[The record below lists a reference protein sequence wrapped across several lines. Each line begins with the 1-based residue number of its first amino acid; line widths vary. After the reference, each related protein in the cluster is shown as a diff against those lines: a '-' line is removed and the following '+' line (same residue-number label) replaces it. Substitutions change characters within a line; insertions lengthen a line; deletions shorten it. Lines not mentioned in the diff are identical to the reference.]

1 MSNAEILVVEDE
13 PIVAR
18 HIGMELDA
26 LGYSVCGVATC
37 GADALRLAAARHP
50 DLVLMDI
57 VLKGEL
63 DGVETARRLREQT
76 DVPVVYLT
84 AHADDSMLKRA
95 KETGPSGYLLK
106 PYEEREL
113 HTTIQIALHNHKMTR
128 MLKETQQWLG
138 STLNSL
144 ADGVV
149 ITDARGRVTLVNPV
163 AAELTGWSNG
173 EARGTA
179 WTRVLPLAD
188 EDLQVSRH
196 ELAAKALRSAAPVA
210 LGDSCVLLTR
220 DGRELHVEGTI
231 TAVCDAEQSFTG
243 WVILFRDVSGRRR
256 TEQLLR
262 HFEEQVRRWERGESV
277 SRLAAGMAQDFNH
290 LLTGMLGNLAAV
302 LADMADDDPKRGTLV
317 QVEKSALRTL
327 EVVKQLAEFTRREK
341 RRWQPVPLN
350 AVAEGVIDSLCGL
363 LDPRTALRFT
373 PAEDLWVVQGDRPY
387 LEEVVLT
394 LCLHARDALPDGGE
408 ILVQTENVVL
418 GPAQAPRPR
427 GRRHEYVCLRVCH
440 TGLHVLAEPPAP
452 PQGLDKG
459 LGLAWALVNAII
471 DRHGGWIDFR
481 SEPGQG
487 TRFEVY
493 LPRHAL
499 QSHPPDEAPRPGEAR
514 RRAEEVPAEATP
526 SLRNKP
532 HESGGRSD
540 PPTG

>member
-18 HIGMELDA
+18 HIGMELNA

-37 GADALRLAAARHP
+37 GADALRLAAAKHP

-63 DGVETARRLREQT
+63 DGVETARRLREQM

-84 AHADDSMLKRA
+84 AHADESMLKRA
-95 KETGPSGYLLK
+95 TATGPSGYLLK

-113 HTTIQIALHNHKMTR
+113 HTTIHIALHNHKMTR

-138 STLNSL
+138 STLNCL
-144 ADGVV
+144 ADGVI

-163 AAELTGWSNG
+163 AAELTGWSND
-173 EARGTA
+173 EARGTS
-179 WTRVLPLAD
+179 WTRVLPLVD
-188 EDLQVSRH
+188 EELQVTRN
-196 ELAAKALRSAAPVA
+196 ELAAKALRSGAPVA
-210 LGDSCVLLTR
+210 LGASCVLLTR
-220 DGRELHVEGTI
+220 NGRELHVEGTI
-231 TAVCDAEQSFTG
+231 TAVYDAEQNFTG

-256 TEQLLR
+256 TEQLLG
-262 HFEEQVRRWERGESV
+262 HFEEQLRRWERGESV
-277 SRLAAGMAQDFNH
+277 SRLAAGMAHDFNH

-302 LADMADDDPKRGTLV
+302 LADVADDDPKRDCLV
-317 QVEKSALRTL
+317 QVEKAALRAL
-327 EVVKQLAEFTRREK
+327 EVVKQLVEFTRRDK

-350 AVAEGVIDSLCGL
+350 AVAEGVIDALCGL

-373 PAEDLWVVQGDRPY
+373 PAEDLWVVQGDRAY
-387 LEEVVLT
+387 LEEVLLT

-408 ILVQTENVVL
+408 ILLQTENVVL
-418 GPAQAPRPR
+418 GQGNDHRPR
-427 GRRHEYVCLRVCH
+427 GRRHEYVCVRVCH
-440 TGLHVLAEPPAP
+440 TGQRVLAEPPAA
-452 PQGLDKG
+452 PQGPEKT

-471 DRHGGWIDFR
+471 DRHGGWIDCR

-493 LPRHAL
+493 LPRHTH
-499 QSHPPDEAPRPGEAR
+499 QSHPPDETPRAGTPQGQ
-514 RRAEEVPAEATP
+514 AEEAPAEAAP
-526 SLRNKP
+526 PCRNGTK
-532 HESGGRSD
+532 EAQGRTD
-540 PPTG
+540 PATG